1 MEAGKAKPLG
11 SISRE
16 DVRHTLH
23 TYFHAQAAVKTH
35 PRLGASSPPSASTSS
50 GSAQSSQPA
59 QPVTAGGSS
68 GRKRVFSFVQVQKTK
83 AAVESKRRFGHGLG
97 GGGASASK
105 YYVLCVTVQDQTV
118 AAGSASRLELH
129 YLQLLSNFSVD
140 VRHTWDLSGLDTVEH
155 NGVGPDKTRG
165 AFALFFSGEQ
175 TSWQWLVDPREAITA
190 MHEFLWSVSL
200 PRLVRITVEELQE
213 TAIRLTLTKKYE
225 LDVDLLKPTTTKKS
239 GSSEDDGAAEN
250 GDNSGKKSL
259 LDNHVAVDASGLRLA
274 SPESDDALQ
283 LLADVNWSD
292 AQLSTVEDDLR
303 KKLRTLED
311 ENIAFLLSLD
321 GDAAVAPLPPAVGL
335 KPPSKGPISS
345 VEKILEA
352 IDAVQQRVALIQTW
366 TNESDEF
373 LGQTSS
379 SMQHFEAL
387 NNQLEMHFK
396 NSVALEAELAK
407 LMAQVE
413 IPRDHMRVLL
423 TPVDIFPGDGGAS
436 SSTSVLT
443 DRSAVDTDTGRDLG
457 AGERMKATLAAIACM
472 DQAIQSTQTFPA
484 NEMAAFRARGDEL
497 VKLAATFSDKLC
509 ASFDAFLQRKVKS
522 WTNSRALPGGSNGG
536 NGSGQ
541 DRRDPSSSREVPKRS
556 GVESRFSRV
565 ITALEGGE
573 AEDMNWSFT
582 NEPLQAA
589 LTEYQSLFTHMNSLD
604 PRALATLRQIYSKQL
619 AGVYNAHMLS
629 LFRCLRDKLPK
640 PTKHHFHKPASMQSR
655 GFHMSSSHFNIGDTM
670 CASPLMQQA
679 LDHFIP
685 LVLSEQRMV
694 IRLFFP
700 GTHDRAKPG
709 TGRHELEELTLMMES
724 VFEKLLKRMNE
735 FGEAAATRNILDA
748 LALIVL
754 VNGELEGYRQQ
765 SEFLFNIMVSF
776 QLQMKRMLIKFTEEQ
791 VRFERLAVF

>member
-1 MEAGKAKPLG
+1 MQ
-11 SISRE
+11 R
-16 DVRHTLH
+16 
-23 TYFHAQAAVKTH
+23 
-35 PRLGASSPPSASTSS
+35 
-50 GSAQSSQPA
+50 
-59 QPVTAGGSS
+59 
-68 GRKRVFSFVQVQKTK
+68 
-83 AAVESKRRFGHGLG
+83 
-97 GGGASASK
+97 
-105 YYVLCVTVQDQTV
+105 
-118 AAGSASRLELH
+118 
-129 YLQLLSNFSVD
+129 
-140 VRHTWDLSGLDTVEH
+140 
-155 NGVGPDKTRG
+155 
-165 AFALFFSGEQ
+165 
-175 TSWQWLVDPREAITA
+175 
-190 MHEFLWSVSL
+190 SL

-213 TAIRLTLTKKYE
+213 TATRLSLMKKYE
-225 LDVDLLKPTTTKKS
+225 LDVDLLKPTATKKP
-239 GSSEDDGAAEN
+239 GSPEDDGAAES
-250 GDNSGKKSL
+250 GENSGKRSL
-259 LDNHVAVDASGLRLA
+259 LDNRVAVDASGLRLT

-292 AQLSTVEDDLR
+292 AQLSAVEGDLR

-335 KPPSKGPISS
+335 KPPSKSPISS

-352 IDAVQQRVALIQTW
+352 IDAVQQRVALIQAW

-379 SMQHFEAL
+379 SMQHFETL

-443 DRSAVDTDTGRDLG
+443 DRSAVNTDTGRDLG

-472 DQAIQSTQTFPA
+472 DQAIKSTQTFPA
-484 NEMAAFRARGDEL
+484 SEMAAFRARGDEL
-497 VKLAATFSDKLC
+497 IKLAATFSEKLG
-509 ASFDAFLQRKVKS
+509 ASFDAFLQRKVKFD
-522 WTNSRALPGGSNGG
+522 G
-536 NGSGQ
+536 NGSGR
-541 DRRDPSSSREVPKRS
+541 DRHDPSSSREVPKRS
-556 GVESRFSRV
+556 GVESRLSRV
-565 ITALEGGE
+565 ITAFEGGE

-582 NEPLQAA
+582 NEPLHAA
-589 LTEYQSLFTHMNSLD
+589 LTEYQSLFTHVNSLD
-604 PRALATLRQIYSKQL
+604 SRALATLRQIYSKQL

-655 GFHMSSSHFNIGDTM
+655 GFHMSSSHFSIGDTM

-685 LVLSEQRMV
+685 LVLSEQRV
-694 IRLFFP
+694 VVRLFFP

-791 VRFERLAVF
+791 VRFERLADL